1 MAAGISVLAVDGLT
15 VTVERKAIRNLYL
28 RVRSDGSVLL
38 TAPRSV
44 SDGRLTAFIRQ
55 KRAWLDKRLAA
66 PAAYVPRFVSGE
78 RFPVWG
84 VWYPLRTAESAGR
97 ASAALQAGALCLCA
111 PAAGGPE
118 ARKAAVDAFY
128 RRELTAALPAV
139 VLRQEAAAGLHAA
152 SWQIRDMST
161 RWGSCTIR
169 TGAIRVNLHLARFPP
184 ECLRYLV
191 THELTHLLE
200 PGHNPRFYGFL
211 DQFDPGWREARACLR
226 AGAPVLPPENEKE

>member
-28 RVRSDGSVLL
+28 RVRPDGSVLL
-38 TAPRSV
+38 TAPRSAT
-44 SDGRLTAFIRQ
+44 DDRLTAFIRQ
-55 KRAWLDKRLAA
+55 KREWLSKRLAA
-66 PAAYVPRFVSGE
+66 PAAYAPRFVSGE

-84 VWYPLRTAESAGR
+84 VWYPLRTAESPGR
-97 ASAALQAGALCLCA
+97 AFAALQADDLCLRA
-111 PAAGGPE
+111 PAGWERDG
-118 ARKAAVDAFY
+118 RKAAMDAFY
-128 RRELTAALPAV
+128 RRELSAALPAV
-139 VLRQEAAAGLHAA
+139 VRRQEAVTGLHAA

-169 TGAIRVNLHLARFPP
+169 TSAIRVNLHLARFPP

-200 PGHNPRFYGFL
+200 PGHNSRFYGFL

>member
-28 RVRSDGSVLL
+28 RVRPDGSVLL
-38 TAPRSV
+38 TAPRSAT
-44 SDGRLTAFIRQ
+44 DDRLTAFIRQ
-55 KRAWLDKRLAA
+55 KREWLSKRLAA
-66 PAAYVPRFVSGE
+66 PAAYAPRFVFGE

-84 VWYPLRTAESAGR
+84 VWYPLRTAESPGR
-97 ASAALQAGALCLCA
+97 AFAALQADALCLRA
-111 PAAGGPE
+111 PAGWERDG
-118 ARKAAVDAFY
+118 RKAAMDAFY
-128 RRELTAALPAV
+128 RRELSAALPAV
-139 VLRQEAAAGLHAA
+139 VRRQEAVTGLHAS

-169 TGAIRVNLHLARFPP
+169 TSAIRVNLHLARFPP

-200 PGHNPRFYGFL
+200 PGHNSRFYGFL